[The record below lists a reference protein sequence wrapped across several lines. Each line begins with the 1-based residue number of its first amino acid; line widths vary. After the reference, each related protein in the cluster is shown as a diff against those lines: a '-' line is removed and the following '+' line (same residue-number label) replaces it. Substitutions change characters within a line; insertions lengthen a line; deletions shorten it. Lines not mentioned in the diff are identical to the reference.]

1 MNKAQRTRRHIIEK
15 TAPLFNMNG
24 FDGTSLS
31 DLCKVTGL
39 TKGALYGNFVDKEEL
54 ATEAFRYTIS
64 KMRSVGSRS
73 MLSQASYRRKLDA
86 LLAFFLQAVLDP
98 PVRGGCPLL
107 NTAVE
112 ADDHRPSMRKVVVE
126 ELEKSVNSMTK
137 LLDKGKESGEFR
149 KDFNSREMAMFFF
162 CAIEGA
168 IMFSRVSASTKPMSI
183 VTKQLHSMLEEI
195 TNKATTNNQ

>member
-15 TAPLFNMNG
+15 TAPLFNMSG
-24 FDGTSLS
+24 FDGTSLTE
-31 DLCKVTGL
+31 LCRVTGL
-39 TKGALYGNFVDKEEL
+39 TKGALYGNFTDKEEL
-54 ATEAFRYTIS
+54 ATEAFRYTVS

-73 MLSQASYRRKLDA
+73 MLSQASYRMRLDA
-86 LLAFFLQAVLDP
+86 LLGFFLQAVLNP

-112 ADDHRPSMRKVVVE
+112 ADDHRPSMRRVVVE

-137 LLDKGKESGEFR
+137 LLDRGKQSGEFS
-149 KDFNSREMAMFFF
+149 KDFNSREMAMLFF

-168 IMFSRVSASTKPMSI
+168 IMFSRVSASKEAMTI
-183 VTKQLHSMLEEI
+183 VTKSLKSTI
-195 TNKATTNNQ
+195 DSICIKRN

>member
-24 FDGTSLS
+24 FDGTTLT
-31 DLCKVTGL
+31 DLCRVTGL
-39 TKGALYGNFVDKEEL
+39 TKGALYGNFQDKEEL

-73 MLSQASYRRKLDA
+73 MLSQKSYREKLDG
-86 LLAFFLQAVLDP
+86 LLDFFFKAVLNP

-112 ADDHRPSMRKVVVE
+112 ADDNRPSMRKTVVE

-137 LLDKGKESGEFR
+137 LLDRGKESGEFR
-149 KDFNSREMAMFFF
+149 NDFNSRELAMFFF
-162 CAIEGA
+162 CSIEGA
-168 IMFSRVSASTKPMSI
+168 IMFSRVSASKDAMAV
-183 VTKQLHSMLEEI
+183 VTKNLRSMI
-195 TNKATTNNQ
+195 NNISLTKNNS

>member
-1 MNKAQRTRRHIIEK
+1 
-15 TAPLFNMNG
+15 MNG